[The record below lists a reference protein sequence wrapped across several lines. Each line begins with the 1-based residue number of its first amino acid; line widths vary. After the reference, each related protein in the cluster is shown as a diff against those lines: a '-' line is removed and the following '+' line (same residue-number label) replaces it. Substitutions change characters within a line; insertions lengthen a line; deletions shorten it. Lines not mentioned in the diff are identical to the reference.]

1 MELSSKYYSIVVEL
15 LEKIII
21 EEKESLEKASQL
33 IANSIEN
40 NKIVHVIGAGHSA
53 MLGEELFY
61 RAGGLAV
68 VNPIIDND
76 ITVGHG
82 ALKSTLLEKVEGYAE
97 VLLKSA
103 RVVEGDTVIVVSTSG
118 VNIFPVEAAL
128 KAKEM
133 GASTIAITSRKYS
146 SQLEPRNPWRKH
158 LYEVVDVAIDNKVPR
173 GDAVL
178 DIPGLNVKVASV
190 STILNSFIAGLLV
203 ARTVDILL
211 SKGIKPPIWL
221 SSHLPEAREHN
232 KKLFEEYSHRIKLL

>member
-1 MELSSKYYSIVVEL
+1 MELTSKYYSIIVGL
-15 LEKIII
+15 LEKIVK
-21 EEKESLEKASQL
+21 EEKDSLRRASQL
-33 IANSIEN
+33 LANSIES
-40 NKIVHVIGAGHSA
+40 NKIIHVIGAGHSA

-82 ALKSTLLEKVEGYAE
+82 ALKSTLLENVEGYAE
-97 VLLKSA
+97 VLLESA
-103 RVVEGDTVIVVSTSG
+103 RVVEGDTVIIVSTSG
-118 VNIFPVEAAL
+118 VNTFPIEAAL
-128 KAKEM
+128 KAKDM
-133 GASTIAITSRKYS
+133 GASTIAITSKKYS
-146 SQLEPRNPWRKH
+146 SQLEPRNPWGKH

-178 DIPGLNVKVASV
+178 ELPGLNMKVAPV
-190 STILNSFIAGLLV
+190 STILNSFIASLLV
-203 ARTVDILL
+203 AYTVNILL

-232 KKLFEEYSHRIKLL
+232 KELFEKYSHRIKLL